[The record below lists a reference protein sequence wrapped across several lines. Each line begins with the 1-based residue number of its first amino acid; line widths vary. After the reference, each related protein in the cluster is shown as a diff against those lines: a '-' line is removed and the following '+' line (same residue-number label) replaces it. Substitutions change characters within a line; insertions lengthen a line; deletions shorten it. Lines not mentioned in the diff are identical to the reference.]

1 MHFDSGEGCG
11 FQGCEMEES
20 EHYHCKDEGCE
31 TLFRSEDGVK
41 EHGRNHFIQDQV
53 SETFFQKI
61 DPEEEEAK
69 SPEDREDSECCG
81 ETCPHNKAGGAV
93 VHYHCK
99 WVSPNK
105 MIAGDSFLMIKFLV
119 EDSCNYQ

>member
-1 MHFDSGEGCG
+1 MLILITVVVSVSPPQIPDDIWRNYLLHFDSGEGCG

-20 EHYHCKDEGCE
+20 EHYHCKDDGCE

-41 EHGRNHFIQDQV
+41 EHGRNHFIQDQI

-69 SPEDREDSECCG
+69 SAEEKDCLLY
-81 ETCPHNKAGGAV
+81 T
-93 VHYHCK
+93 
-99 WVSPNK
+99 SPSPR
-105 MIAGDSFLMIKFLV
+105 D
-119 EDSCNYQ
+119 